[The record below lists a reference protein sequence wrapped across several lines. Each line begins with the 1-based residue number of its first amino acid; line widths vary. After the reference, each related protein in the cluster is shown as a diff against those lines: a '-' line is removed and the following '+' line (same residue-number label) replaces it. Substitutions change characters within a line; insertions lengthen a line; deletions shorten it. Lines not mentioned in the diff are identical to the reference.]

1 MLSHA
6 PKIKHPILWSQFY
19 VISFPTSTFFP
30 LTLSAWLAMRTTC
43 AQPCCVAVH
52 KRWGHMGG
60 IFHGEVMWEY
70 KLQYGDSTLW

>member
-1 MLSHA
+1 MLSHV
-6 PKIKHPILWSQFY
+6 PKNKHPILWSQFY

-52 KRWGHMGG
+52 KRWGHMGWYISCGSHVG
-60 IFHGEVMWEY
+60 IQTTIWG
-70 KLQYGDSTLW
+70 